1 MYCDPD
7 IIVASFAGAR
17 RSDHIWEILV
27 AHRAGAE
34 AWSAPGGRVGVLL
47 CHGLT
52 GSPAS
57 LRPMAQ
63 TFAGAGHRV
72 ELPLLPGHGTRW
84 QDLQQTRWPD
94 WFGEV
99 ESSFG
104 RLRQECDD
112 VFVVGLSMGGALALR
127 LAQTRGDDVSGVVVV
142 NPSVHSRNKMLPLLP
157 ALRHIISAVPG
168 ISNDIKRTGQDEVA
182 YDRLPLQ
189 AMYSLTKFW
198 GIVRDDLTR
207 VTQPLL
213 VFGSVEDHVVEP
225 SNALEVLEQT
235 SSEDCS
241 FVALQNS
248 YHVAT
253 LDNDADL
260 ISNDC
265 LDFFDRIAKPR
276 SSDPASESL
285 NS

>member
-1 MYCDPD
+1 VP
-7 IIVASFAGAR
+7 R
-17 RSDHIWEILV
+17 T
-27 AHRAGAE
+27 GAE

-52 GSPAS
+52 GSPAA
-57 LRPMAQ
+57 LRPLAGAC
-63 TFAGAGHRV
+63 AGAGHRV

-99 ESSFG
+99 ESSFA

-127 LAQTRGDDVSGVVVV
+127 LAQTRGDDVSGIAVV
-142 NPSVHSRNKMLPLLP
+142 NPSVHSANKLLPLLP
-157 ALRHIISAVPG
+157 VLRHIISAVPG
-168 ISNDIKRTGQDEVA
+168 ISNDIKRADQDEVA

-198 GIVRDDLTR
+198 RIVRDDLPR

-225 SNALEVLEQT
+225 SNAREVLERT
-235 SSEDCS
+235 SSDDCS
-241 FVALQNS
+241 IVARHNS

-253 LDNDADL
+253 LDNDAEV
-260 ISNDC
+260 ISDDC
-265 LDFFDRIAKPR
+265 LEFIARVAAPR
-276 SSDPASESL
+276 SSDPASERL
-285 NS
+285 NT